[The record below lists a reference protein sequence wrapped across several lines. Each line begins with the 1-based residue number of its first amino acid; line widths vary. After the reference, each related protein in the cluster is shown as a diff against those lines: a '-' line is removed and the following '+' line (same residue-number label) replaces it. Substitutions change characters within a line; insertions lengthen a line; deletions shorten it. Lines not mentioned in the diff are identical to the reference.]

1 MKKIIKI
8 SESQMNSVFNLVESA
23 GVNDTMFAVAD
34 KIARQVSFNDIFEIL
49 SDIRL
54 IENWHEEYDET
65 YNNSVEYDNEIYRY
79 YIYYEP
85 MSENGVRK
93 GGDDGNCVEVNFY
106 EIEGVIAEYN
116 EMDRILSYSSMF
128 SFNEDDDEFDAQEYS
143 KTALEG
149 CPGVEYDIYKKI
161 YPIILHELTHTLNK
175 NSSPIERLFIKP
187 TNRYTEEDVRDF
199 MYTFSFDE
207 MNARVSSAAAILNSI
222 IKLEYSKKDLQD
234 AIEYG
239 AENYFFRE
247 IMSKVMN
254 NNEIKYHHMDTLVKM
269 LESNSLHFPTSR
281 EYLQSCMNKPTT
293 AVYSLAYQLAINEDG
308 LYKRKNPRKVLR
320 MYASNPE
327 KFEQKV
333 TDFYRNL
340 LEQYKRRIYK
350 VCWHAFTNYSWD
362 VGEMD
367 DEYERNTKSW
377 HNKIWGED
385 Q

>member
-1 MKKIIKI
+1 
-8 SESQMNSVFNLVESA
+8 MNSVFNLVESA

-54 IENWHEEYDET
+54 IENWHEEYGET
-65 YNNSVEYDNEIYRY
+65 YDNSVEYDNEIYRY

-93 GGDDGNCVEVNFY
+93 GEPDGNSVGINFY

-143 KTALEG
+143 ETALEG

-175 NSSPIERLFIKP
+175 KSSAIGRLFIKP
-187 TNRYTEEDVRDF
+187 TNRYTEEDVKDF
-199 MYTFSFDE
+199 IYTFSFDE

-222 IKLEYSKKDLQD
+222 IKLEYSEKDLQEI
-234 AIEYG
+234 IETG

-247 IMSKVMN
+247 LMPKVMD
-254 NNEIKYHHMDTLVKM
+254 NNEIKYHDMDTLVKM

-281 EYLQSCMNKPTT
+281 
-293 AVYSLAYQLAINEDG
+293 
-308 LYKRKNPRKVLR
+308 
-320 MYASNPE
+320 
-327 KFEQKV
+327 
-333 TDFYRNL
+333 
-340 LEQYKRRIYK
+340 
-350 VCWHAFTNYSWD
+350 
-362 VGEMD
+362 
-367 DEYERNTKSW
+367 
-377 HNKIWGED
+377 
-385 Q
+385 